1 MSTDRAQGETNRD
14 GAGASDAPGLV
25 RTMGLPAL
33 IIYGVGDMLGAGIYG
48 LVGKGARHMGNM
60 VWLSFV
66 VSMLA
71 ALFTGLSY
79 ASLGSRYPKAAGAA
93 FIVGRAFGVRPL
105 AYVVG
110 LTVLASGL
118 TSLAAASRV
127 SAGYL
132 IQLVPSLPSSVISVA
147 FVVALALVTF
157 RGMRESTWL
166 NVVCTTIEVGGL
178 LFIVAVGARFWG
190 SVDLTDARS
199 VANPSGDLSLGFV
212 LTGAVLTFYA
222 FVGFEDMLNVAEE
235 VKDVKR
241 TFPIA
246 LLTALVIATL
256 VYVAIS
262 VTAISV
268 VPHAELAASSGPLVE
283 VSRRAAPWL
292 PPSIYSAVAI
302 FAVTNTALLNLI
314 MGSRLV
320 YGMARQGLLP
330 ASLARIHPTRH
341 TPHVAIAVL
350 TGIVLVLVALGDISS
365 LARAT
370 SILILV
376 VFVVVNAALL
386 VLQRRP
392 GEAKGALEVPA
403 IVPVLG
409 IAVCLALLVGAER
422 AELLIAGGL
431 VLGAIATYFVVR
443 PKGTAEELAGTE

>member
-1 MSTDRAQGETNRD
+1 MSTDRAESETQRD
-14 GAGASDAPGLV
+14 GAGASHGPGLV

-66 VSMLA
+66 VSMFA

-132 IQLVPSLPSSVISVA
+132 TQLVPSLPPSAISIA
-147 FVVALALVTF
+147 FVVILALVTF

-166 NVVCTTIEVGGL
+166 NVLCTTIEVGGL
-178 LFIVAVGARFWG
+178 LFIVVVGARYWG

-199 VANPSGDLSLGFV
+199 VANPTGDLSLGFV

-330 ASLARIHPTRH
+330 AALSRVHPTRH
-341 TPHVAIAVL
+341 TPHVAIVVL

-443 PKGTAEELAGTE
+443 PKGTAEELAGAE

>member
-1 MSTDRAQGETNRD
+1 MPTAPPAPPPAAPAAD
-14 GAGASDAPGLV
+14 AGPGLE
-25 RTMGLPAL
+25 RTMGLGAL

-48 LVGKGARHMGNM
+48 LVGKGADHMGNM

-66 VSMLA
+66 VSMFA

-79 ASLGSRYPKAAGAA
+79 ASLGSRYPRAAGAA
-93 FIVGRAFGVRPL
+93 YIIARAFGSRPL

-127 SAGYL
+127 SAGYFVK
-132 IQLVPSLPSSVISVA
+132 LVPGVPEIVISIV
-147 FVVALALVTF
+147 FVILLALVTF

-166 NVVCTTIEVGGL
+166 NVLCTTIEVGGL
-178 LFIVAVGARFWG
+178 VFIVVVGASYWG
-190 SVDLTDARS
+190 SVDYMDARTAS
-199 VANPSGDLSLGFV
+199 NPTGELSIGFV
-212 LTGAVLTFYA
+212 LSGAVLTFYA
-222 FVGFEDMLNVAEE
+222 FVGFEDMLNVSEE

-241 TFPIA
+241 NFPIG
-246 LLTALVIATL
+246 LLAALVVTTL

-262 VTAISV
+262 ITAISV
-268 VPHAELAASSGPLVE
+268 VPHAELAKSSGPLVE

-292 PPSIYSAVAI
+292 PVSVYTGIAI

-330 ASLARIHPTRH
+330 KPLAKVHPTRR
-341 TPHVAIAVL
+341 TPHLAIAIL
-350 TGIVLVLVALGDISS
+350 TVIVLVLAAIGDISS

-370 SILILV
+370 SVLILV
-376 VFVVVNAALL
+376 VFVIVNASLI
-386 VLQRRP
+386 VLQRRA
-392 GEAKGALEVPA
+392 GEAKGFLEIPTV
-403 IVPVLG
+403 VPVLG
-409 IAVCLALLVGAER
+409 ILVCLALVTGSKQK
-422 AELLIAGGL
+422 ELLIAGAM

-443 PKGTAEELAGTE
+443 PKGTAEELAGVE

>member
-1 MSTDRAQGETNRD
+1 MTEITAKIPET
-14 GAGASDAPGLV
+14 GAAPALA
-25 RTMGLPAL
+25 RTMGLGAL
-33 IIYGVGDMLGAGIYG
+33 VIYGVGDMLGAGIYG

-66 VSMLA
+66 VSMVA

-79 ASLGSRYPKAAGAA
+79 ASLGSRYPRAAGAA
-93 FIVGRAFGVRPL
+93 YIIARAFGSRPL
-105 AYVVG
+105 AYVAG

-132 IQLVPSLPSSVISVA
+132 VKMFPSLPPSLVSVV
-147 FVVALALVTF
+147 FVVLALVTF

-178 LFIVAVGARFWG
+178 LFIVVVGASYWG

-199 VANPSGDLSLGFV
+199 VANPSGELSTGWV
-212 LTGAVLTFYA
+212 LSGAVLTFYA
-222 FVGFEDMLNVAEE
+222 FVGFEDMLNVSEE

-241 TFPIA
+241 NFPIG
-246 LLTALVIATL
+246 LLLALVITTL

-262 VTAISV
+262 ITAISV
-268 VPHAELAASSGPLVE
+268 VPHADLAESPGPLVE

-292 PPSIYSAVAI
+292 PVGIYSGIAI

-330 ASLARIHPTRH
+330 ARLSAVHPTRR
-341 TPHVAIAVL
+341 TPHIAIVL
-350 TGIVLVLVALGDISS
+350 LTAIVLVLVAVGDIGS

-370 SILILV
+370 SILILA
-376 VFVVVNAALL
+376 VFVVVNASLI

-392 GEAKGALEVPA
+392 GEEKGTLEIPTAIPVLA
-403 IVPVLG
+403 IV
-409 IAVCLALLVGAER
+409 VCLALMTGAER
-422 AELLIAGGL
+422 AELMIAGGL
-431 VLGAIATYFVVR
+431 VLGATATYFVVR
-443 PKGTAEELAGTE
+443 PRGTAEEIASAD

>member
-1 MSTDRAQGETNRD
+1 MD
-14 GAGASDAPGLV
+14 GAGSEPGLL

-33 IIYGVGDMLGAGIYG
+33 VIYGVGDMLGAGIYG
-48 LVGKGARHMGNM
+48 LVGKGAHHMGNM

-66 VSMLA
+66 ISMVA
-71 ALFTGLSY
+71 AMFTGLSY
-79 ASLGSRYPKAAGAA
+79 ASLGSRYPRAAGAA
-93 FIVGRAFGVRPL
+93 FIVGRAFHVRPL

-118 TSLAAASRV
+118 TSLAAAARV
-127 SAGYL
+127 SAGYVVEL
-132 IQLVPSLPSSVISVA
+132 APALPVAPVAIA

-166 NVVCTTIEVGGL
+166 NVACTTIEVGGL
-178 LFIVAVGARFWG
+178 LFIVAVGARYWG
-190 SVDLTDARS
+190 SVDLTDASS
-199 VANPSGDLSLGFV
+199 VANPSGDLSIGFV

-235 VKDVKR
+235 VKDVRR

-268 VPHAELAASSGPLVE
+268 VPHAELAAAEGPLVE

-292 PPSIYSAVAI
+292 PTSIYGAIAVI
-302 FAVTNTALLNLI
+302 AVTNTALLNLI

-330 ASLARIHPTRH
+330 ARLARVHATRR
-341 TPHVAIAVL
+341 TPHVAIAIL
-350 TGIVLVLVALGDISS
+350 TGIVVVLVTFGEISS

-370 SILILV
+370 SVLILA
-376 VFVVVNAALL
+376 VFVVVNASLI
-386 VLQRRP
+386 VLKRRA
-392 GEAKGALEVPA
+392 GEAKGGFEVPVV
-403 IVPVLG
+403 VPVLG
-409 IAVCLALLVGAER
+409 IVVCLALLAGASFD
-422 AELLIAGGL
+422 ELKIAGAM

-443 PKGTAEELAGTE
+443 PKGTAEELAGP

>member
-1 MSTDRAQGETNRD
+1 MSTDRAESETQRD
-14 GAGASDAPGLV
+14 GAGASHGPGLV

-66 VSMLA
+66 VSMFA

-132 IQLVPSLPSSVISVA
+132 TQLVPSLPPSAISIA
-147 FVVALALVTF
+147 FVVILALVTF

-166 NVVCTTIEVGGL
+166 NVLCTTIEVGGL
-178 LFIVAVGARFWG
+178 LFIVAVGARYWG

-199 VANPSGDLSLGFV
+199 VANPTGDLSLGFV

-330 ASLARIHPTRH
+330 AALSRVHPTRH
-341 TPHVAIAVL
+341 TPHVAIVVL

-443 PKGTAEELAGTE
+443 PKGTAEELAGAE

>member
-1 MSTDRAQGETNRD
+1 
-14 GAGASDAPGLV
+14 
-25 RTMGLPAL
+25 MGLPAL
-33 IIYGVGDMLGAGIYG
+33 ILYGVGDMLGAGIYG
-48 LVGKGARHMGNM
+48 LVGKGAHHMGNM

-71 ALFTGLSY
+71 AMFTGLSY

-93 FIVGRAFGVRPL
+93 FIVGRAYRVRPL

-110 LTVLASGL
+110 LTVLASGM

-127 SAGYL
+127 SAAYVTAL
-132 IQLVPSLPSSVISVA
+132 APSLPRGL
-147 FVVALALVTF
+147 VALGFVLVLAAVTF

-166 NVVCTTIEVGGL
+166 NVACTSIEVGGL
-178 LFIVAVGARFWG
+178 LFIVAVGASSWG

-199 VANPSGDLSLGFV
+199 VANPTGDLSIGFV

-246 LLTALVIATL
+246 LLAALAIATL

-292 PPSIYSAVAI
+292 PTSVYGAIAVV
-302 FAVTNTALLNLI
+302 AVTNTALLNLI

-330 ASLARIHPTRH
+330 AALGRVHAGRH
-341 TPHVAIAVL
+341 TPHVAIAVV

-370 SILILV
+370 SILILA
-376 VFVVVNAALL
+376 VFVVVNGALI
-386 VLQRRP
+386 VLQRRA
-392 GEAKGALEVPA
+392 GEPRGALEVPA

-409 IAVCLALLVGAER
+409 IAISLALLSGAGRE
-422 AELLIAGGL
+422 ELAIAGAL
-431 VLGAIATYFVVR
+431 VAGAIATYFVVR
-443 PKGTAEELAGTE
+443 PKGSAEELAGPG

>member
-1 MSTDRAQGETNRD
+1 MSSDRAQGETNRD
-14 GAGASDAPGLV
+14 GAGASDAPCLV

-79 ASLGSRYPKAAGAA
+79 ASLGSRYPRAAGAA

-132 IQLVPSLPSSVISVA
+132 TQLVPSLPPSAISVA
-147 FVVALALVTF
+147 FVISLALVTF

-199 VANPSGDLSLGFV
+199 VANPSGELSLGFV

-246 LLTALVIATL
+246 LLAALVIATL

-268 VPHAELAASSGPLVE
+268 VPHADLAASSGPLVE

-330 ASLARIHPTRH
+330 APLARIHPGRH

-350 TGIVLVLVALGDISS
+350 TGIVLVLVALGDIAS

-422 AELLIAGGL
+422 AELMIAGGL

-443 PKGTAEELAGTE
+443 PRGTAEELAGVE

>member
-1 MSTDRAQGETNRD
+1 MTVEATARTPE
-14 GAGASDAPGLV
+14 AGAAPALV
-25 RTMGLPAL
+25 RTMGLGAL
-33 IIYGVGDMLGAGIYG
+33 VIYGVGDMLGAGIYG

-66 VSMLA
+66 VSMVA

-79 ASLGSRYPKAAGAA
+79 ASLGSRYPRAAGAA
-93 FIVGRAFGVRPL
+93 YIIARAFGSRPL
-105 AYVVG
+105 AYVAG

-132 IQLVPSLPSSVISVA
+132 VKMFPSLPPSLVSVV
-147 FVVALALVTF
+147 FVVLLALVTF

-166 NVVCTTIEVGGL
+166 NVLCTTIEVGGL
-178 LFIVAVGARFWG
+178 VFIIVVGASYWG

-199 VANPSGDLSLGFV
+199 VANPGGELSTGWV
-212 LTGAVLTFYA
+212 LSGAVLTFYA
-222 FVGFEDMLNVAEE
+222 FVGFEDMLNVSEE

-241 TFPIA
+241 NFPIG
-246 LLTALVIATL
+246 LLLALVITTL

-262 VTAISV
+262 ITAISV
-268 VPHAELAASSGPLVE
+268 VPHAELAGSPGPLVE

-292 PPSIYSAVAI
+292 PVGVYSGIAI

-330 ASLARIHPTRH
+330 ARLSRVHPTRR
-341 TPHVAIAVL
+341 TPHVAIALL
-350 TGIVLVLVALGDISS
+350 TAVVLVLVAVGDIGS

-370 SILILV
+370 SVLILA
-376 VFVVVNAALL
+376 VFVVVNASLI

-392 GEAKGALEVPA
+392 GEEKGALEIPTA
-403 IVPVLG
+403 IPVLA
-409 IAVCLALLVGAER
+409 IIVCLALMTGAER
-422 AELLIAGGL
+422 AELTIAGAL
-431 VLGAIATYFVVR
+431 VLGAAATYLVVR
-443 PKGTAEELAGTE
+443 PRGTAEDIASVD